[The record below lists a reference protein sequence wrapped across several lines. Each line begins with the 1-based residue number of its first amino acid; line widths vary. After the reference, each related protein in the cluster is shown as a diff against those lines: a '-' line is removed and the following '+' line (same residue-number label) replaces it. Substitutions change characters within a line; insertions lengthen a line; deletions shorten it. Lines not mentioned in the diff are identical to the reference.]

1 MSWLSNK
8 NSGKVS
14 FLLYNNTSPWRE
26 VRGPHFRTS
35 SSFCLGYTQLIHPSR
50 LDRLAEGD
58 FTWEA
63 QISTKSKHSGPWS
76 LRNNPVN
83 NLQAITARRPTA
95 AILPELAH
103 LRPTGVPKARKNTVL
118 ESISLCELKVQG
130 YFSTL
135 ARLTLTSH
143 FPVLSSGLHPPWC
156 FGYVIRLPM
165 TRGSAEGGRSS
176 NRCS

>member
-8 NSGKVS
+8 NTGKVS

-26 VRGPHFRTS
+26 AQGPHFRTS
-35 SSFCLGYTQLIHPSR
+35 FSFCLGNTWLIHPSR
-50 LDRLAEGD
+50 LDRLAEVD
-58 FTWEA
+58 FMWET
-63 QISTKSKHSGPWS
+63 QISTESKHSGPWS

-83 NLQAITARRPTA
+83 NLQAITARRPA
-95 AILPELAH
+95 APILPELAH
-103 LRPTGVPKARKNTVL
+103 LWPTGVPKARKIPVL

-135 ARLTLTSH
+135 PRLTDVPLPCPLLWPSSSM
-143 FPVLSSGLHPPWC
+143 VLWD
-156 FGYVIRLPM
+156 VIRLPM
-165 TRGSAEGGRSS
+165 THGSAEGGRSS